1 MFETTVQEQVIAR
14 AMKDPAFRRALL
26 NNPRAVLTQEYNFQ
40 FPEGVAVR
48 VLEEQPNTFTLVL
61 PAAEATLLELSDAEL
76 DAVSGGAK
84 HPSTYYCH
92 TGPCTEPPTKFC
104 TTRMF

>member
-1 MFETTVQEQVIAR
+1 MSEESLQEQVIAR
-14 AMKDPAFRRALL
+14 AMKDPAFREALL
-26 NNPRAVLTQEYNFQ
+26 SNPRAVLAQEYNFRI
-40 FPEGVAVR
+40 PEGVAVR

-61 PAAEATLLELSDAEL
+61 PAAEVTLLELSDAEL

-92 TGPCTEPPTKFC
+92 TGPCTAPPTKYC